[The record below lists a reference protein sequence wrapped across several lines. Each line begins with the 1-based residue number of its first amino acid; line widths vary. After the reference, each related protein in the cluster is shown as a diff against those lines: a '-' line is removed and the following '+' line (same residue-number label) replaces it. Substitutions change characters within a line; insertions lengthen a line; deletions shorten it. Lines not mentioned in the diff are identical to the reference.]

1 MDPHCTVGIWIPDM
15 SGIPMVQSRSVME
28 WSGLLMA
35 FKNRTFFVWFSN
47 GWPHSKTVR
56 LKRSVCDDSGIRIS
70 GFGIPTI
77 YRKYNAHYWFEISF
91 FNFSLPRSSD
101 STSASVAR
109 PTTTTTR
116 AAFVAPSSAHHPST
130 GPSTTEES
138 SQSCKRLEQQ
148 SPLIPITTCNF
159 VPRCLIIKVFTNVC

>member
-1 MDPHCTVGIWIPDM
+1 MKSSFWASCKWIHTVPLG
-15 SGIPMVQSRSVME
+15 SEYQTCLVFQ
-28 WSGLLMA
+28 WSKVDQL
-35 FKNRTFFVWFSN
+35 WN

-56 LKRSVCDDSGIRIS
+56 LKRPVFYDSGIPMS
-70 GFGIPTI
+70 GFGIRTV

-116 AAFVAPSSAHHPST
+116 AAFVAPSSARHPST
-130 GPSTTEES
+130 GPSTTEELS
-138 SQSCKRLEQQ
+138 KSCKRLEQQ